1 MIPICVIRPVTVQSS
16 KSRKTFFPFTVTRD
30 NGQPS
35 SIIQAAAMTFGNIE
49 IPSIATALDREDVRG
64 LVFQICPR
72 GVNDPT
78 FRKPDFVVRI
88 SRVEYD
94 RKGLEI
100 WAIPSVQSYQH
111 LQKTNYIGKGL
122 VNGE

>member
-1 MIPICVIRPVTVQSS
+1 MILQHSTKEYNGLFANLTVMIPICVIHPVTVQSS
-16 KSRKTFFPFTVTRD
+16 KSRKTFFPFAVTGD

-35 SIIQAAAMTFGNIE
+35 SIIQAAAMTFGNVE
-49 IPSIATALDREDVRG
+49 IPTIATEDVRG
-64 LVFQICPR
+64 LVFQVCPR

-78 FRKPDFVVRI
+78 FRKPVFVVRI

-100 WAIPSVQSYQH
+100 
-111 LQKTNYIGKGL
+111 
-122 VNGE
+122 

>member
-1 MIPICVIRPVTVQSS
+1 
-16 KSRKTFFPFTVTRD
+16 
-30 NGQPS
+30 
-35 SIIQAAAMTFGNIE
+35 MTFGNVE
-49 IPSIATALDREDVRG
+49 IPIIATALDREVV
-64 LVFQICPR
+64 LALAFQICPG

-78 FRKPDFVVRI
+78 FRKPVFVVRI

-100 WAIPSVQSYQH
+100 WAIPSVQSYLH

>member
-1 MIPICVIRPVTVQSS
+1 MILQHSTKEYNSLFANLTVMIPICVIHPVTVQSS
-16 KSRKTFFPFTVTRD
+16 KSRSTFFPFTVTRD

-35 SIIQAAAMTFGNIE
+35 SIIRAAAMTFGNVE

-64 LVFQICPR
+64 LVFQIFPR

-78 FRKPDFVVRI
+78 FGKPVFVVRI

-100 WAIPSVQSYQH
+100 
-111 LQKTNYIGKGL
+111 
-122 VNGE
+122 

>member
-1 MIPICVIRPVTVQSS
+1 
-16 KSRKTFFPFTVTRD
+16 
-30 NGQPS
+30 
-35 SIIQAAAMTFGNIE
+35 MTFGNVE

-64 LVFQICPR
+64 LVFQIFPR

-78 FRKPDFVVRI
+78 FGKPVFVVRI